1 LIAMRRRAFG
11 PNFDRHATVA
21 RGARERRALLRSL
34 CATAVLA
41 GLIAALGAASV
52 TAAPASPPVPIWPAA
67 SAVALP
73 PDAVSQQQVNPLPF
87 LAAAVGLRSVACTS
101 PGNCVAVGG
110 YANTNQDTNGDA
122 EYFPIYAT
130 ESAGVWAAAH
140 PVAMPALYDT
150 DPSQQRAFLS
160 SISCPAAGDCVAVGS
175 YTDHVGNN
183 QAMIA
188 TESGGSWG
196 TARELTALP
205 AGADSV
211 QGALGAILYSVSC
224 VRVGDCLAVGTYKDA
239 TDARQ
244 AMVVAQSAGTWGAAT
259 EAKLP
264 GNANAAS
271 GGQYARLTSVSCT
284 PNAGRQIGRLYEP
297 GNCVAVG
304 TYTDNTTADNDLT
317 MVATEKAGAWTAAP
331 LALPSNASTTQPAD
345 LGGFNNPAVS
355 CTSLGSCVVVASY
368 VNGNDGP
375 VLAALHAEE
384 TGGTW
389 GPSAQ
394 FVPPADEGQGV
405 DTLDSVSCTGPGNCA
420 VGGFY
425 AQLASPTYQP
435 LVGSELGGQW
445 APSSPLTLP
454 ADAGSVSGGGG
465 IVGIQFD
472 NIAAVTCSSA
482 TSCVAV
488 GSYSDSNDVQQPM
501 VVSTVA
507 PLAVATTTLPPGM
520 VGSAY
525 SATLKGTGGGGGGY
539 SWSLASESLP
549 AGLKLD
555 ASTGVISGT
564 PTTVGTSN
572 FTVALSESDLAPAGQ
587 QATAALSIAILARSS
602 ANGGSTSPTGK
613 ATIAKVTVKKT
624 KVTVRVACAGAASD
638 SCTGTL
644 ALSTTEHLTGRK
656 ITAISAAKKTMRTVT
671 LGHTTYTVTAGASVF
686 TIKLN
691 STANRLLATHH
702 HYSAKLTLTAAKTV
716 TTTTKTITLK
726 R

>member
-1 LIAMRRRAFG
+1 LIEMPRRACG
-11 PNFDRHATVA
+11 PNPDRLPLVA
-21 RGARERRALLRSL
+21 QGARERRALLRGL

-41 GLIAALGAASV
+41 GLIAALGAVSV
-52 TAAPASPPVPIWPAA
+52 TAAPVSPPVPIWPAA

-73 PDAVSQQQVNPLPF
+73 PNAISQQQINPLPF

-110 YANTNQDTNGDA
+110 YANTNVDANGDA
-122 EYFPIYAT
+122 EYFAIYAT
-130 ESAGVWAAAH
+130 ESAGVWAAAR

-196 TARELTALP
+196 TPNELTALP
-205 AGADSV
+205 ANALTP
-211 QGALGAILYSVSC
+211 QGATGAILYSVSC

-239 TDARQ
+239 TGARQ

-264 GNANAAS
+264 GNANAAP

-284 PNAGRQIGRLYEP
+284 PITGRQIGRFYEP

-304 TYTDNTTADNDLT
+304 TYTDNTAADNDLT
-317 MVATEKAGAWTAAP
+317 MVATEEGGAWTVAS
-331 LALPSNASTTQPAD
+331 LALPSNATPDQPTNLD
-345 LGGFNNPAVS
+345 TGNNPAVS
-355 CTSLGSCVVVASY
+355 CTSLGSCVAVASY
-368 VNGNDGP
+368 LEASG
-375 VLAALHAEE
+375 LAALHAEE

-389 GPSAQ
+389 GPSA
-394 FVPPADEGQGV
+394 PLAPGAGEGGV
-405 DTLDSVSCTGPGNCA
+405 DNVGVDSVSCTGPGNCT

-425 AQLASPTYQP
+425 VPLDSQSVQP
-435 LVGSELGGQW
+435 LVASEVGGQW
-445 APSSPLTLP
+445 APWSPLTLP
-454 ADAGSVSGGGG
+454 ADAGSVSGGGP
-465 IVGIQFD
+465 IVGVQFD
-472 NIAAVTCSSA
+472 YIAAVTCSA
-482 TSCVAV
+482 APSCVAA
-488 GSYSDSNDVQQPM
+488 GSYTDSNDVQRPM
-501 VVSTVA
+501 VVSTVS
-507 PLAVATTTLPPGM
+507 PLAVAATALPPGM

-525 SATLKGTGGGGGGY
+525 SATLKATGGGGGVY
-539 SWSLASESLP
+539 SWSLASGSLP
-549 AGLKLD
+549 AGLELD
-555 ASTGVISGT
+555 ASTGVISGR

-602 ANGGSTSPTGK
+602 SNGGSTSHTGK
-613 ATIAKVTVKKT
+613 ATIAKVTVKNP
-624 KVTVRVACAGAASD
+624 KVTVRVACAGASSD

-656 ITAISAAKKTMRTVT
+656 ITAISAAKKTRRTVT
-671 LGHTTYTVTAGASVF
+671 LGHTTYTVTAGASGVF

-691 STANRLLATHH
+691 SPAKRLLATHH
-702 HYSAKLTLTAAKTV
+702 HYSAKLTLTAAKTA
-716 TTTTKTITLK
+716 TTTKTITLK